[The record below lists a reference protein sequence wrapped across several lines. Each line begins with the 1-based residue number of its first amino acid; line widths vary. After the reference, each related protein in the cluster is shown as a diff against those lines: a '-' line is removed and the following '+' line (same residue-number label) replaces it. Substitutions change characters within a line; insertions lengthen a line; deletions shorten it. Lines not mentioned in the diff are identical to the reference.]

1 MSELKTASTI
11 LDNAAFVSLP
21 DGRQLQTFTLGT
33 GEDLVLFEAGGA
45 AAGASWGMVVDA
57 LAPLT
62 DAKIVIYNR
71 AGYGSSWTAW
81 DRRTLPDLVSDL
93 THLLEA
99 FEYRRLVLVG
109 HSLGGPIIRSVA
121 SILGSKC
128 TGLVLVDATD
138 EGNPEYFD
146 KMEKAFYRNSWTFFP
161 KALWGSLR
169 TQKEQQLKGIP
180 EPYRSQAVADSSS
193 PKAGWTAGYE
203 VSNIVPG
210 LREMIATPPVLAET
224 TYLTAVSGQLPP
236 GAKMRQEQ
244 NEAHRRRAETAGSRG
259 KYVPAHKSGHAIY
272 QSEPQLVADEIA
284 AILKASL

>member
-1 MSELKTASTI
+1 MSEKVSMV
-11 LDNAAFVSLP
+11 LDNAAFVALP
-21 DGRQLQTFTLGT
+21 DGRQLQTFTLGS
-33 GEDLVLFEAGGA
+33 GEDLVVFEAGGA

-62 DAKIVIYNR
+62 DAKIVLYNR
-71 AGYGSSWTAW
+71 AGYGASWAAW
-81 DRRTLPDLVSDL
+81 DRRHLADLVGDL
-93 THLLEA
+93 RGLLAAHA
-99 FEYRRLVLVG
+99 FRRLVLVG
-109 HSLGGPIIRSVA
+109 HSWGGPIIRAVA
-121 SILGSKC
+121 AALGDRC

-161 KALWGSLR
+161 KAVWGSLR

-193 PKAGWTAGYE
+193 PKAGWAAGYE
-203 VSNIVPG
+203 VANIVPG
-210 LREMIATPPVLAET
+210 LRELVATPPALAES
-224 TYLTAVSGQLPP
+224 TYVTSISGQLPP

-244 NEAHRRRAETAGSRG
+244 NNAHRRRAEMAGERG

-284 AILKASL
+284 AILKAAL